1 MTDSV
6 GAIVDIPVA
15 AIEPLP
21 QVGAWIK
28 RGFMRGMATVN
39 DESIIILEPNHA
51 LTRDDMAMFVEHAD
65 ADT

>member
-1 MTDSV
+1 
-6 GAIVDIPVA
+6 
-15 AIEPLP
+15 
-21 QVGAWIK
+21 
-28 RGFMRGMATVN
+28 MRGMATVN